1 MNNDSVQ
8 SSPPPAHHHAG
19 TVFEVLRAFLA
30 LGFTSFGGPV
40 AHIGYFR
47 TEFVTRRRWLDE
59 REYADLVALS
69 QFLPGPASSKLGFSL
84 GLLRAGYLGG
94 LAAWVG
100 FTLPSALLLVLF
112 AMWAGSLA
120 DVASGQAL
128 IHGLKLVAVVVVAH
142 AVLGMARNLCP
153 DRQRSAIAVLAL
165 AIALLAPKL
174 VGQMTAICAGAVL
187 GLLLCRSDS
196 ESVPPPLKNPVRP
209 IVGIVAIVV
218 FAGLLALAFVPNLD
232 GAAAMFSAFYRS
244 GALVFGGG
252 HVVLPLLDEAVVKT
266 GWVEREAFLAGYG
279 ATQAVP
285 GPLFT
290 IASYLGFAAGNPV
303 SGWSGATLALIA
315 IFLPGILL
323 QLAALPFWNAFRGRP
338 LAQAGMRGVNAA
350 VVGILGAALYTPV
363 WTSGVLGVAD
373 VAVVVL
379 GFVLLVAW
387 KAPPMVVVAVV
398 ALVGAAAHLLGAG

>member
-1 MNNDSVQ
+1 MNDESVRT
-8 SSPPPAHHHAG
+8 SGSPAQARTG
-19 TVFEVLRAFLA
+19 TPFEVLWAFLV
-30 LGFTSFGGPV
+30 LGVTSFGGPV

-47 TEFVTRRRWLDE
+47 TEFVTRRRWLE
-59 REYADLVALS
+59 ESAFADLVALS

-112 AMWAGSLA
+112 AIWAGSLA
-120 DVASGQAL
+120 DVATGQAL

-165 AIALLAPKL
+165 AIALLAPQMI
-174 VGQMTAICAGAVL
+174 GQLTAICAGALL
-187 GLLLCRSDS
+187 GLLLCRSES
-196 ESVPPPLKNPVRP
+196 ESVPPPLPNPVRP
-209 IVGIVAIVV
+209 IVGIAAIAV
-218 FAGLLALAFVPNLD
+218 FFVLLALAFVPNLD
-232 GAAAMFSAFYRS
+232 GAAAMFGAFYRS

-252 HVVLPLLDEAVVKT
+252 HVVLPLLDEAVVQP

-290 IASYLGFAAGNPV
+290 IASYLGFAPGNPV
-303 SGWSGATLALIA
+303 GGWNGAALALVA

-323 QLAALPFWNAFRGRP
+323 QLAALPFWSAFRGRP
-338 LAQAGMRGVNAA
+338 VAQASMRGVNAA

-363 WTSGVLGVAD
+363 WTSGVLGAAD

-387 KAPPMVVVAVV
+387 KAPPLAVV
-398 ALVGAAAHLLGAG
+398 AIVAAAGAIAHLVGAG

>member
-1 MNNDSVQ
+1 MKDE
-8 SSPPPAHHHAG
+8 SSRG
-19 TVFEVLRAFLA
+19 TPTSMHSGTGTPFEVLSAFLA
-30 LGFTSFGGPV
+30 LGCTSFGGPV

-47 TEFVTRRRWLDE
+47 TEFVTRRQWLTE
-59 REYADLVALS
+59 SAYADLVALS

-94 LAAWVG
+94 LAAWIG

-112 AMWAGSLA
+112 AIWAGSLA
-120 DVASGQAL
+120 DAASGQAL

-174 VGQMTAICAGAVL
+174 IGQMAAIGAGAAL
-187 GLLLCRSDS
+187 GLLLCRSQS
-196 ESVPPPLKNPVRP
+196 ESVPPPLPNPISP
-209 IVGIVAIVV
+209 FVGILAILV
-218 FAGLLALAFVPNLD
+218 FFVLLALAFMPNLE
-232 GAAAMFSAFYRS
+232 GAAAMFGAFYRS

-266 GWVEREAFLAGYG
+266 GWVEREAFLSGYG

-290 IASYLGFAAGNPV
+290 IASYLGFAPGNPLN
-303 SGWSGATLALIA
+303 GWAGATLALIA

-338 LAQAGMRGVNAA
+338 MAQAGMRGINAA

-373 VAVVVL
+373 FAVVVL

-387 KAPPMVVVAVV
+387 SAPPLMMVAVV
-398 ALVGAAAHLLGAG
+398 TLAGAVAHLIGFA